1 VKQEENQIPIPQQDP
16 QAQDM
21 IPVSVSELK
30 AHMKS
35 KREVYDFFNLQG
47 QMLLMSYDQ
56 CNMGK

>member
-1 VKQEENQIPIPQQDP
+1 
-16 QAQDM
+16 M